1 MITQQRWL
9 SPNDLE
15 KDPGFLIPKQ
25 TQSKMRM
32 QRRIPYSKVGNKFIR
47 YDRRELNKW
56 LENNAVVSL

>member
-1 MITQQRWL
+1 MVTEQRWL

-15 KDPGFLIPKQ
+15 KDPDFLIPKQ

-32 QRRIPYSKVGNKFIR
+32 QKRIPYSKIGNKFIR
-47 YDRRELNKW
+47 YDRLELNKW